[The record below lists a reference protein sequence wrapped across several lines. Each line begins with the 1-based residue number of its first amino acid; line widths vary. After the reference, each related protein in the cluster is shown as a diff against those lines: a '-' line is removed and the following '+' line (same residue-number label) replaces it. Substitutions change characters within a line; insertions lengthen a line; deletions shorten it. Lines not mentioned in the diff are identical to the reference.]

1 MSRLEDLGKAV
12 EESEDARKPPVP
24 PVPNAGPFRRD
35 FFTSPLRGRWLT
47 SFLGSSM
54 LPLLVIAALTGF
66 LSHAAYNPGLGSNDL
81 TGGFDV
87 DLYFLDWPTSP
98 VWLYSLTQGLHLI
111 AGLAVI
117 PILLAKLWSVIP
129 RLFEG
134 PPVRSVAHSL
144 ERLSVLLLVGSAIF
158 LLVTGVINVEY
169 WLTPLGFA
177 FLPAHYYAAMVFLG
191 ALSLHLVLKLPIVAS
206 TFRREGAFRPLG
218 EGIDRM
224 RASDPTID
232 TLASPAPAE
241 PTISRRGM
249 LGVVGLGSLGLVVM
263 TASANLLGGV
273 REIAL
278 LSPRGQ
284 SGGPA
289 GPDDFLVNKT
299 AELAGVTEDMT
310 GPDWRLQL
318 SAGSEMV
325 ELSREDLLAM
335 DQYTEH
341 LPIACVEGWTTWQ
354 DWTGVRLRDLAAI
367 AAAASESVVLVESIQ
382 EGGAFSQATLAA
394 NQIND
399 SRSLLALKANGE
411 DLTLDHGFPARVIV
425 PALPGVHNTKWV
437 RKMKFSEA

>member
-87 DLYFLDWPTSP
+87 DLYFFDWPTSP

-158 LLVTGVINVEY
+158 LLVTGVINVE
-169 WLTPLGFA
+169 
-177 FLPAHYYAAMVFLG
+177 
-191 ALSLHLVLKLPIVAS
+191 
-206 TFRREGAFRPLG
+206 
-218 EGIDRM
+218 
-224 RASDPTID
+224 
-232 TLASPAPAE
+232 
-241 PTISRRGM
+241 
-249 LGVVGLGSLGLVVM
+249 
-263 TASANLLGGV
+263 
-273 REIAL
+273 
-278 LSPRGQ
+278 
-284 SGGPA
+284 
-289 GPDDFLVNKT
+289 
-299 AELAGVTEDMT
+299 
-310 GPDWRLQL
+310 
-318 SAGSEMV
+318 
-325 ELSREDLLAM
+325 
-335 DQYTEH
+335 
-341 LPIACVEGWTTWQ
+341 
-354 DWTGVRLRDLAAI
+354 
-367 AAAASESVVLVESIQ
+367 
-382 EGGAFSQATLAA
+382 
-394 NQIND
+394 
-399 SRSLLALKANGE
+399 
-411 DLTLDHGFPARVIV
+411 
-425 PALPGVHNTKWV
+425 
-437 RKMKFSEA
+437 